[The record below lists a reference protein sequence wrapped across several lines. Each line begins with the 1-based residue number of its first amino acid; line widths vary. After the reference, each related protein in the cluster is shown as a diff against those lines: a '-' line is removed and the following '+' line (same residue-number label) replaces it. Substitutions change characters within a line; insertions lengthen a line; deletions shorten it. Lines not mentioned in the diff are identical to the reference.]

1 MTTISRRRLIGL
13 ACSGIATVSAQA
25 ACDVD
30 LALSSATFAGDGR
43 LSARPQSGTKTSV
56 DGVRPLGLDLSRDA
70 YLSVPAGAGDQPLP
84 LIVMFHGAGG
94 SGERFIRRVTPAIEQ
109 IRAAVLVPTS
119 RNGTWDAIRDGFG
132 PDVSFLN
139 RTLEQVFRLVAI
151 DPRHIAA
158 GGFSDGATYALS
170 LGLING
176 DLFQRIVAFS
186 PGFVVEGRPSGR
198 PQIFVSHGTN
208 DQILPIDRCSRRI
221 VPSLKQR
228 GYDVTF
234 REFEGG
240 HEMPAEI
247 VKDALS
253 WARG

>member
-1 MTTISRRRLIGL
+1 VGLVSRREFAGVASGVIAGL
-13 ACSGIATVSAQA
+13 ALHTSCAAEGVATQSR
-25 ACDVD
+25 
-30 LALSSATFAGDGR
+30 DGR
-43 LSARPQSGTKTSV
+43 LTARPVGATKTSI

-70 YLSVPAGAGDQPLP
+70 YLRVPAGAGDQPLP
-84 LIVMFHGAGG
+84 LIVLFHGAGG
-94 SGERFIRRVTPAIEQ
+94 SGERFIRRVAPVIEQ
-109 IRAAVLVPTS
+109 TRAAVLVPTS

-132 PDVSFLN
+132 PDVSFLD

-186 PGFVVEGRPSGR
+186 PGFVVEGRPGGR
-198 PQIFVSHGTN
+198 PQIFISHGTD

-221 VPSLKQR
+221 VPNLKQR
-228 GYDVTF
+228 GYEVIF
-234 REFEGG
+234 REFQGG
-240 HEMPAEI
+240 HEMPTELA
-247 VKDALS
+247 KDALA
-253 WARG
+253 WATG